1 MRKVVAMMAMVTLL
15 FSMTVVA
22 QQPKPKE
29 KAKKECPMDKKCSV
43 AEMKACKKDKK
54 TCSAAEMKT
63 CTKNKKAGCCANK
76 AKS

>member
-15 FSMTVVA
+15 FSMTIVA

-29 KAKKECPMDKKCSV
+29 KAKKECTMDKKCS
-43 AEMKACKKDKK
+43 ATEMKACKKDKK
-54 TCSAAEMKT
+54 MYSAAEMKN
-63 CTKNKKAGCCANK
+63 CAKDKKAGCCANK